1 MDILTRLKAL
11 AEPEYRAFQCK
22 LMPTVDPARVLG
34 VRTPLVR
41 SLAREL
47 TGTLDAE
54 SFLRTLPHPTY
65 EENNL
70 HAFLIE
76 RERDFDRALALLDAF
91 LPYVDNWAT
100 CDSMSPKV
108 FGKHLPELWA
118 HIPLWLGRGDT
129 YTVRFGIGML
139 MSWYPRRRLYPRS
152 PRTGSG
158 GAVRGV
164 LCQHDGCMVLC
175 DRSCQAVRCSDS
187 ISHRTPPAGLDAQ
200 QNHPQGHRKQPD
212 FQRYQEI
219 SAYITDQMKRRKYVE
234 PADAAYRRIF
244 RLSQPLRTLRVCS
257 RRGDGRA
264 GPGAHIAGH
273 TAKTMREALL

>member
-47 TGTLDAE
+47 TGTPDAE

-76 RERDFDRALALLDAF
+76 RERDFDRALALVDAF
-91 LPYVDNWAT
+91 LPHVDNWAT

-118 HIPLWLGRGDT
+118 HIPLWLGSGDT

-139 MSWYPRRRLYPRS
+139 MSWYLDAAFTPEALERVA
-152 PRTGSG
+152 
-158 GAVRGV
+158 AVRSEEYYV
-164 LCQHDGCMVLC
+164 SMMAAWFFATAL
-175 DRSCQAVRCSDS
+175 A
-187 ISHRTPPAGLDAQ
+187 
-200 QNHPQGHRKQPD
+200 KQ
-212 FQRYQEI
+212 Y
-219 SAYITDQMKRRKYVE
+219 
-234 PADAAYRRIF
+234 DAAIPYLTECRLPVWTHNKTIRKAIESNRISNDTK
-244 RLSQPLRTLRVCS
+244 RYLRTLQ
-257 RRGDGRA
+257 
-264 GPGAHIAGH
+264 I
-273 TAKTMREALL
+273 K